1 MCWCRFAVGRT
12 SEQLKVLRSIGIRP
26 AGLVIANSCSLK
38 QVTPQGW
45 GGGFRSPRL
54 VNNNCVCPQ
63 NLSVSTVLV
72 SQQTQET
79 VVTVKLIFVVLLQGL
94 VHIQCP
100 GNSQGPTLRGMGWGA
115 SPGAVL
121 RFGMGSKSQHSAK
134 SYLHVV
140 FKKPAPQCPE
150 QTPVTSVT

>member
-1 MCWCRFAVGRT
+1 MGRT
-12 SEQLKVLRSIGIRP
+12 SEQLKVLQSIGIRP
-26 AGLVIANSCSLK
+26 AGLVIAKSCSLK

-79 VVTVKLIFVVLLQGL
+79 VVTVKLIFVVLLQVL
-94 VHIQCP
+94 VHVPCP
-100 GNSQGPTLRGMGWGA
+100 GSHIAWNGLRSCTWGCA
-115 SPGAVL
+115 EVL
-121 RFGMGSKSQHSAK
+121 RWAARANILPNDI
-134 SYLHVV
+134 YLLCLKNQLLNVQN
-140 FKKPAPQCPE
+140 KL
-150 QTPVTSVT
+150 